1 MNQPIEH
8 IMNERKS
15 RKEREVNMNELIEK
29 LKSMNVG
36 KIKENEPLAN
46 HTTIKIGGP
55 ADCLIEPSSVENLQK
70 VMEFINESKVSWRA
84 IGRGSNLLVSD
95 KGMEGV
101 VIKLGSGLDTVEV
114 NGTEITVG
122 AGHSLVALTTIISK
136 KGLSG
141 LEFASGI
148 PGSVGGAVYMNAG
161 AHGSDISKILTKAL
175 ILFENGSLEWLS
187 NEEMEFSYRTSVLQK
202 KRPGIV
208 VQAVFHVTEGDREQ
222 IKAEMKKNKD
232 YRKETQP
239 WDLPCAGSIFRN
251 PLPNYAGKLIEEAGL
266 KGFSI
271 GGAKISEMHG
281 NFIVNHE
288 GATAEDVLNLIQY
301 VKDKILETRQITM
314 ETEVEIIGRK

>member
-1 MNQPIEH
+1 MVEIF
-8 IMNERKS
+8 
-15 RKEREVNMNELIEK
+15 KELQALNIGIVKR
-29 LKSMNVG
+29 
-36 KIKENEPLAN
+36 NEPLSQY
-46 HTTIKIGGP
+46 TTMKIGGP
-55 ADCLIEPSSVENLQK
+55 ADLFIEPSSVESLKK
-70 VMEFINESKVSWRA
+70 VMEIIKAHNIKWRA

-95 KGMEGV
+95 KGIEGA
-101 VIKLGSGLDTVEV
+101 VIRLGADLAEVEV
-114 NGTEITVG
+114 NGDEVK
-122 AGHSLVALTTIISK
+122 AGGGYSLVSLATMISK

-161 AHGSDISKILTKAL
+161 AHGSDISKILTKAH
-175 ILFENGSLEWLS
+175 ILFEDGSMEWLS

-208 VQAVFHVTEGDREQ
+208 VEAVFKLTFGDRSEIVKVMQ
-222 IKAEMKKNKD
+222 KNKD

-239 WDLPCAGSIFRN
+239 WNFPCAGSIFRN
-251 PLPNYAGKLIEEAGL
+251 PLPNFAGKLIEEAGL

-281 NFIVNHE
+281 NFIVNA
-288 GATAEDVLNLIQY
+288 GNATAQDVLDVIQH
-301 VKDKILETRQITM
+301 VKDTIFDLYQIKM